1 MPNIYNQNLIVII
14 YTNLKVWSLV
24 FITSLLDCHVFDEP
38 LLRGLHSIS
47 IRLEQAQKGK
57 HFLAIR
63 QCLRDLC
70 CHKATV
76 PSIKMCINPPHLLSN
91 LYMLLFKGQAFLV
104 IVFHFEFS
112 LEHGC

>member
-70 CHKATV
+70 WQHCDQPRQQSHQL
-76 PSIKMCINPPHLLSN
+76 KMCINPPHLLSN
-91 LYMLLFKGQAFLV
+91 FYML
-104 IVFHFEFS
+104 
-112 LEHGC
+112 

>member
-14 YTNLKVWSLV
+14 YSKLKVHMWSLV

-63 QCLRDLC
+63 QCF
-70 CHKATV
+70 
-76 PSIKMCINPPHLLSN
+76 IN
-91 LYMLLFKGQAFLV
+91 
-104 IVFHFEFS
+104 IVTNQ
-112 LEHGC
+112 GNNPDN

>member
-47 IRLEQAQKGK
+47 IRLEQAQKGLQKGK

-63 QCLRDLC
+63 QCLRGLC
-70 CHKATV
+70 C
-76 PSIKMCINPPHLLSN
+76 
-91 LYMLLFKGQAFLV
+91 Q
-104 IVFHFEFS
+104 HFDQPRQQS
-112 LEHGC
+112 RQLKCV